1 MKKRMIAV
9 LIACALTASMLAACS
24 SGEESASS
32 STSSASSQVSSKP
45 EASEAESSEKPE
57 ASKAESS
64 EEPES
69 SEDGGTVSSQAA
81 ASSQASTSKPA
92 ASSPAVSAPA
102 ASSPAAESKPVAQS
116 SAPSSNA
123 GRLNDV
129 TDAVKKAYGEN
140 YLPSMD
146 LTADDLSSRFG
157 LNSGD
162 YAAAYGQVAMISTQV
177 DTFVAVEAKDGKADA
192 VASALNSYRDDLV
205 NNSMQYPMN
214 IPKVNAS
221 RVYQKGNY
229 VFFLMLG
236 AAAPNDVMDDEA
248 ASLTFY
254 QQQNDIAVKAI
265 DGVLGA

>member
-1 MKKRMIAV
+1 MKKRMIAA
-9 LIACALTASMLAACS
+9 LIVCALAASMLTACS

-32 STSSASSQVSSKP
+32 SASSSVSSQVSSKP
-45 EASEAESSEKPE
+45 ESSE
-57 ASKAESS
+57 AESS

-69 SEDGGTVSSQAA
+69 SEAEETVSSEAT
-81 ASSQASTSKPA
+81 ASSQSSASKPA
-92 ASSPAVSAPA
+92 ASSPAT
-102 ASSPAAESKPVAQS
+102 ESKPSTQS

-157 LNSGD
+157 LNAAD
-162 YAAAYGQVAMISTQV
+162 YNAAYGQVAMISTQV

-192 VASALNSYRDDLV
+192 VAAALNSYRDDLV

-214 IPKVNAS
+214 LPKVNAS

-236 AAAPNDVMDDEA
+236 ASAPSDVMDDEA
-248 ASLTFY
+248 ASLSFY
-254 QQQNDIAVKAI
+254 QEQNDIAVKAI

>member
-1 MKKRMIAV
+1 MKKRMIAA
-9 LIACALTASMLAACS
+9 LIVCALTASMLAACS

-92 ASSPAVSAPA
+92 VSAPA

-157 LNSGD
+157 LNSDD